1 MLLQLIDVPRW
12 FLINLCSCVSVSVGV
27 TRLWYSGMVFMQPGW
42 KWIVHITVMSCC
54 SNSCCQTSVKL
65 LATFAFLHNVC
76 ARALSCCDTRLQTS
90 HQGGGL
96 FIIVAYARNLSYDFR
111 QPYER
116 DCTLFTKAF
125 ARTSCVNLVVNI
137 RTHITC
143 RTIYEKFVCSQ

>member
-90 HQGGGL
+90 HQGGGAIHHCCVRKKFVVRL
-96 FIIVAYARNLSYDFR
+96 SSTLRKRLYVIHESVRTYELRKFGRKYTNTYYLSY
-111 QPYER
+111 
-116 DCTLFTKAF
+116 
-125 ARTSCVNLVVNI
+125 NLRKV
-137 RTHITC
+137 RM
-143 RTIYEKFVCSQ
+143 